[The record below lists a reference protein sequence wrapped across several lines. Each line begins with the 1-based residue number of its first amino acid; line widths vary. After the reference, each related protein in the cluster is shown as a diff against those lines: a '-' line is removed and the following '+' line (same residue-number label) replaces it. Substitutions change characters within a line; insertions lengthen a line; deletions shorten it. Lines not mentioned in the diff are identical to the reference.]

1 MNPFIQNCP
10 SPSYFLNTKDETPS
24 DEDASPTR
32 PFGQIA
38 QRINYSIESSHAKA
52 DQATIDALEA
62 FMTEIETTTGMTFNI
77 CDESVLGIESH
88 LKRHGLKN
96 VLSEESKCFD
106 ERYQTPMV
114 PAFEGLRE
122 EEDYQSKDEE
132 DVALIPEPS
141 PPKNSSR
148 VLRKRKLDPE
158 YEDDVPK
165 EAHIGKKQVKTGKT
179 RQRCGMVQNY
189 KGVTSRGWA
198 RVLDDP
204 YESIDS
210 GLYQELYDLVSARW
224 DTDKSLRKK
233 FQDIED
239 FFNEVLKYVRNKIR
253 GKVIKKSGNNK
264 ESEDSKVGNA
274 KKIQEV
280 FYSCPGDSDVEMTIK
295 EILRN
300 HFSYFFDSKY
310 YFEWL
315 FEDCRAD
322 DSNKT
327 FLLINAKEFKQVF
340 SKKDHR
346 PNFHSID
353 VPSSLVWE
361 FLQKALLIKGCEYV
375 TACADES

>member
-1 MNPFIQNCP
+1 MNPFIKNCP
-10 SPSYFLNTKDETPS
+10 SPSYFLAYEDTTPS
-24 DEDASPTR
+24 VEDVSPTR
-32 PFGQIA
+32 INGQIA
-38 QRINYSIESSHAKA
+38 RRINDSIEPSHSKC
-52 DQATIDALEA
+52 DPATLLALDA
-62 FMTEIETTTGMTFNI
+62 FMEEIETTSGMTHHFN
-77 CDESVLGIESH
+77 EEHLQSIESYFRRQGH
-88 LKRHGLKN
+88 QN
-96 VLSEESKCFD
+96 VKSEESKFPD
-106 ERYQTPMV
+106 EQFQTPMAPYSNEV
-114 PAFEGLRE
+114 HE
-122 EEDYQSKDEE
+122 EYVDDQVKDEE
-132 DVALIPEPS
+132 DVIPEATPT
-141 PPKNSSR
+141 KDSSR

-204 YESIDS
+204 FDSIDN
-210 GLYQELYDLVSARW
+210 GLYQELFDLVSAKW
-224 DTDKSLRKK
+224 ESDMSLRKK
-233 FQDIED
+233 FAEVED

-280 FYSCPGDSDVEMTIK
+280 FYSGPGDSEVDKTIK

-322 DSNKT
+322 DSNKS

-346 PNFHSID
+346 PNFHNVD
-353 VPSSLVWE
+353 VPLSQVLN
-361 FLQKALLIKGCEYV
+361 LIKGLLCAGAAA
-375 TACADES
+375 ACAEESKCF